1 MTQKRLLI
9 KSLRT
14 LKFQR
19 PLKFHCQTRDFIIFL
34 SVFQRR
40 IYQLTAVVLQVLL
53 TFIALLEEIYCAFV
67 NKILA
72 SVKNIW

>member
-19 PLKFHCQTRDFIIFL
+19 PLKFHCQTRDIIIFL